1 MKHPFERDP
10 EGKIILVPVILNG
23 EHKMKNVLDTGA
35 SHTAIDKN
43 VLLIENFNL
52 DNPIASTQVETS
64 NGVIEV
70 DVFELESLSAFGITR
85 RNVQVQVYDF
95 LAHDILSSY
104 QGVLGLDFFE
114 GTQFTVNMVENTIVV
129 ESLSSQQ

>member
-1 MKHPFERDP
+1 MSCYPFRKDI
-10 EGKIILVPVILNG
+10 EGGIILISLEVNDKKDFQV
-23 EHKMKNVLDTGA
+23 VLDTGA
-35 SHTAIDKN
+35 SHTSFDRDA
-43 VLLIENFNL
+43 LIVEGYQL
-52 DNPIASTQVETS
+52 DNPTDRTFVETS

-70 DVFELESLSAFGITR
+70 DVFLLESLSAFGITR

-114 GTQFTVNMVENTIVV
+114 GTQFTINMVKNTIAVKK
-129 ESLSSQQ
+129 LQ

>member
-1 MKHPFERDP
+1 MKYTFKRDV
-10 EGKIILVPVILNG
+10 EGGTIVIPIILSGMGVLNF
-23 EHKMKNVLDTGA
+23 MLDTGA
-35 SHTAIDKN
+35 SHTTLDRDI
-43 VLLIENFNL
+43 VLMEGYDIH
-52 DNPIASTQVETS
+52 NPIDQTLVETS

-95 LAHDILSSY
+95 LAHNILSNY

-114 GTQFTVNMVENTIVV
+114 GTRFTIDMVENSIVV
-129 ESLSSQQ
+129 ESLQ